1 MNKPEELWSIAVNE
15 GLNNYDR
22 NGQPEIQTLFLVGA
36 SKSVRLILNIYIFC
50 KFINTFLSR
59 VKLL

>member
-50 KFINTFLSR
+50 IFINTF
-59 VKLL
+59 